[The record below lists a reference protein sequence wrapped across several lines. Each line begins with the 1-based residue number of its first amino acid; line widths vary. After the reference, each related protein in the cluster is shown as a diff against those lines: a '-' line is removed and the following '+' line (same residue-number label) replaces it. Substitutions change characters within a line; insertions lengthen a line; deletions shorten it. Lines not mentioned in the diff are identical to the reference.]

1 MAAALPLMTGDD
13 SFTKGSGTGDRNPSA
28 LGGGPA
34 RAAQSEGEFMEKH
47 YKEAFDKIA
56 DEKKERIM
64 AAAAAEFAAKGFGS
78 ANINVIAQRA
88 GVSIGAMYNYFA
100 SKEDLF
106 LTVID
111 GAYRLLERVLDEV
124 KAAGGEIFETIERM
138 FRAAQTYSKQ
148 YPELNQIYLDMTSEG
163 LAHLSRK
170 LSGKMETISSRLY
183 KEMLTQAKDDGL
195 VDSGVD
201 TDVTAFFLDNLIL
214 LLQYSYTSEYFK
226 ERMKIF
232 VGPDALESDERIVA
246 GLMRLV
252 RGALQ
257 PH

>member
-1 MAAALPLMTGDD
+1 
-13 SFTKGSGTGDRNPSA
+13 
-28 LGGGPA
+28 
-34 RAAQSEGEFMEKH
+34 MEKH
-47 YKEAFDKIA
+47 YKEAFEKIA
-56 DEKKERIM
+56 EEKKERIM
-64 AAAAAEFAAKGFGS
+64 AAAAAEFAAKGFGT
-78 ANINVIAQRA
+78 ANINVIARRA

-111 GAYRLLERVLDEV
+111 RAYHILEGVLDQVRTAE
-124 KAAGGEIFETIERM
+124 GDIFEKLESM
-138 FRAAQTYSKQ
+138 FRAAQKYSKR

-170 LSGKMETISSRLY
+170 LSGKMETISARLY
-183 KEMLTQAKDDGL
+183 KAMLAEAQDNGL
-195 VDSGVD
+195 VDKGID
-201 TDVTAFFLDNLIL
+201 CDVTAFFLDNLIL

-232 VGPDALESDERIVA
+232 VGPDALENDEKVVA

-252 RGALQ
+252 RGALGAC
-257 PH
+257 PDGK

>member
-1 MAAALPLMTGDD
+1 
-13 SFTKGSGTGDRNPSA
+13 
-28 LGGGPA
+28 
-34 RAAQSEGEFMEKH
+34 MEKH
-47 YKEAFDKIA
+47 YKAAFEKITGDKQ
-56 DEKKERIM
+56 ERIM
-64 AAAAAEFAAKGFGS
+64 AAAATEFAAKGFGT
-78 ANINVIAQRA
+78 ANINVIARQA

-111 GAYRLLERVLDEV
+111 RAYRILESVLKEV
-124 KAAGGEIFETIERM
+124 QATDGDIFEKLERM
-138 FRAAQTYSKQ
+138 FRAAQKYSKR

-170 LSGKMETISSRLY
+170 LSGKMETISARLY
-183 KEMLTQAKDDGL
+183 KTMLVQAQDNGL
-195 VDSGVD
+195 VDGKID

-232 VGPDALESDERIVA
+232 VGPDALENDDKVVA

-252 RGALQ
+252 RGALS
-257 PH
+257 PLVIRDA

>member
-1 MAAALPLMTGDD
+1 
-13 SFTKGSGTGDRNPSA
+13 
-28 LGGGPA
+28 
-34 RAAQSEGEFMEKH
+34 MEKH

-56 DEKKERIM
+56 EEKKARIM

-78 ANINVIAQRA
+78 ANINVIARRA

-100 SKEDLF
+100 AKEDLF

-111 GAYRLLERVLDEV
+111 GAYRLLEGVLEEV
-124 KAAGGEIFETIERM
+124 QAAGGDIFETIERM

-183 KEMLTQAKDDGL
+183 KEMLTQAMDDGL
-195 VDSGVD
+195 VDRAVD

-232 VGPDALESDERIVA
+232 VGADALESDERIIA

>member
-1 MAAALPLMTGDD
+1 
-13 SFTKGSGTGDRNPSA
+13 
-28 LGGGPA
+28 
-34 RAAQSEGEFMEKH
+34 MEKH
-47 YKEAFDKIA
+47 YKEAFEKIA

-64 AAAAAEFAAKGFGS
+64 TAAAAEFAARGFGT
-78 ANINVIAQRA
+78 ANINVIARRA

-111 GAYRLLERVLDEV
+111 GAYQLLEMVLQEV
-124 KAAGGEIFETIERM
+124 QAAGGDIFEKVERM
-138 FRAAQTYSKQ
+138 FRAAQKYSKR

-170 LSGKMETISSRLY
+170 LSGKMETISARLY
-183 KEMLTQAKDDGL
+183 KAMITEAQRDGL
-195 VDSGVD
+195 VDTQID
-201 TDVTAFFLDNLIL
+201 RDVTAFFLDNLIL

-226 ERMKIF
+226 ERMKVF
-232 VGPDALESDERIVA
+232 VGADALEDDERIVA

-257 PH
+257 AP

>member
-1 MAAALPLMTGDD
+1 MREP
-13 SFTKGSGTGDRNPSA
+13 KGES
-28 LGGGPA
+28 
-34 RAAQSEGEFMEKH
+34 MEKH
-47 YKEAFDKIA
+47 HKEAFEKIA
-56 DEKKERIM
+56 DEKKDRIL

-78 ANINVIAQRA
+78 ANINVIARQA

-100 SKEDLF
+100 SKDDLF

-111 GAYRLLERVLDEV
+111 GAYQLLERVLNEV
-124 KAAGGEIFETIERM
+124 QAAGGDIFEKLERM
-138 FRAAQTYSKQ
+138 FRAAQTYSKK

-183 KEMLTQAKDDGL
+183 KAMLTQAQDDGL
-195 VDSGVD
+195 VDRAID

-232 VGPDALESDERIVA
+232 VGDDALESDERIVA

-252 RGALQ
+252 RGALE
-257 PH
+257 PR